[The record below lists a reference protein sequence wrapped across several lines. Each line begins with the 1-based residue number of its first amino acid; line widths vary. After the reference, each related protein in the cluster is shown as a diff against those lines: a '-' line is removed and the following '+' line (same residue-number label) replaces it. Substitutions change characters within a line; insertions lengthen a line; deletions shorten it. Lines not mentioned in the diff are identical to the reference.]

1 MVPQWEG
8 GRDPPTPAQ
17 GILATTGEEQGLFN
31 YQTTH
36 LGALL

>member
-17 GILATTGEEQGLFN
+17 GILSTTGEEQGLFN